1 MKTKNTILTII
12 SAAAFV
18 ALAGCGDSSSNSS
31 SSAPA
36 GPSAV
41 KNSFAEVSA
50 KLDPNGSLYLYYSTE
65 DVIETVEKYTD
76 ALIGFAKETAGSGAA
91 GFRPG
96 PLEQAMIDA
105 GTKVGKAF
113 YDQLGIS
120 EISGVG
126 MSSFEFE
133 KGLHRNKAVIH
144 HFPDKS
150 TGKLWSLFGTEPHE
164 IGMLKMLPADT
175 ALALSYEFNAKALME
190 WLPELAKASGDEAIQ
205 DQFDQAMQM
214 ADMMIGLRDLAGSFG
229 NQVGL
234 FVTLDVE
241 NTIPLPPEMG
251 GEIPTPGLGLVMKVK
266 DDKIA
271 DMVLIALEA
280 SPIPF
285 EKQSIEGIEAHVLTE
300 PAPTPFPLAPALFK
314 LDDYIVAASNTELA
328 AKIIATHRGDKAG
341 LTGTD
346 EFQRLAK
353 GLDLKGNH
361 FFFASELIGKTV
373 APIIETAMEAN
384 PLPPGFPDIDWAA
397 AYNMQTLGLV
407 RVEADGFVF
416 ENHSTSGLVNSVAMQ
431 AGVVPVAVGAGMLL
445 PALAQ
450 AKTRAQRIACVNNLK
465 QIGLAFRIYATD
477 NQDRF
482 PWQVPQVE
490 GGTAKIARPRSDTDA
505 LLDSNGKPIFDAS
518 AWQHFQVLSNE
529 LSNPKVLR
537 CQSDSRDLQQANSFL
552 SKKPRGAAG
561 KNVIVF
567 NKNAVSYWLRT
578 GPEVGENDP
587 SQVMVVCPHHEG
599 QFNIGLT
606 DGSVQQASW
615 AKMAQYFMNISKPI
629 QLQRQPWRQ

>member
-1 MKTKNTILTII
+1 MKTKNTILTTI
-12 SAAAFV
+12 AAAALV
-18 ALAGCGDSSSNSS
+18 ALSGCGDTPGDGDSSST
-31 SSAPA
+31 PA

-65 DVIETVEKYTD
+65 DIIETVEKYTD

-96 PLEQAMIDA
+96 PQEQAMIDA

-113 YDQLGIS
+113 YDQLGIN

-150 TGKLWSLFGTEPHE
+150 TGKLWSLFGSEPHE

-175 ALALSYEFNAKALME
+175 ALALSHEFNAKALME
-190 WLPELAKASGDEAIQ
+190 WLPELAKASGDEAIEA
-205 DQFDQAMQM
+205 QFDQAMQM

-234 FVTLDVE
+234 FVTLDAE
-241 NTIPLPPEMG
+241 NTIPLPPEIG
-251 GEIPTPGLGLVMKVK
+251 GEIPTPGLGLVMKVE

-300 PAPTPFPLAPALFK
+300 PAPTPLPLAPALFK

-328 AKIIATHRGDKAG
+328 GKIIATHRGDEAG

-373 APIIETAMEAN
+373 APIIEAAMETQ
-384 PLPPGFPDIDWAA
+384 PLPPGFPEIDLKT
-397 AYNMQTLGLV
+397 AYNMQMLGLV
-407 RVEADGFVF
+407 RVEKDGFVVK
-416 ENHSTSGLVNSVAMQ
+416 NHASSGLVESLAMQ

-445 PALAQ
+445 PALGK
-450 AKTRAQRIACVNNLK
+450 AKTKAQRIACINNLK
-465 QIGLAFRIYATD
+465 QIGIATRIYATD

-482 PWQVPQVE
+482 PWHVPQAE
-490 GGTAKIARPRSDTDA
+490 GGTAEIATPKSDTDA
-505 LLDSNGKPIFDAS
+505 VLDSNGRPIFDAN
-518 AWQHFQVLSNE
+518 AWLHFLALSNE

-537 CQSDSRDLQQANSFL
+537 CPTDESRTQANSF
-552 SKKPRGAAG
+552 SSQKPRGAAG
-561 KNVIVF
+561 RNVIPF
-567 NKNAVSYWLRT
+567 GQKAVSYWLRT
-578 GPEVGENDP
+578 DPEVDVARPNEI
-587 SQVMVVCPHHEG
+587 VAVCPHHDG
-599 QFNIGLT
+599 QFNVLLA
-606 DGSVQQASW
+606 DSSVQQTSW
-615 AKMAQYFMNISKPI
+615 YRLKQYFRDITKSI
-629 QLQRQPWRQ
+629 QLQRRPW

>member
-1 MKTKNTILTII
+1 MKTKNTILTTIT
-12 SAAAFV
+12 AGVFV
-18 ALAGCGDSSSNSS
+18 ALVGCGDTSSDGGS

-65 DVIETVEKYTD
+65 DVIETVEEYTD

-96 PLEQAMIDA
+96 PQEQAMIDS

-126 MSSFEFE
+126 MSSIEFE

-150 TGKLWSLFGTEPHE
+150 TGKLWSLFGSEPHE
-164 IGMLKMLPADT
+164 IGMLKMLPANT
-175 ALALSYEFNAKALME
+175 ALALSHEFNAKALME
-190 WLPELAKASGDEAIQ
+190 WLPELAKASGDEAIEA
-205 DQFDQAMQM
+205 QFDQAMQM
-214 ADMMIGLRDLAGSFG
+214 ANMMIGIRDLTGSFG

-234 FVTLDVE
+234 FVTLDTA

-271 DMVLIALEA
+271 DMILIALET
-280 SPIPF
+280 SPVPF

-314 LDDYIVAASNTELA
+314 LDDHIVAASNSKLA
-328 AKIIATHRGDKAG
+328 AKIIATHRGDEAG
-341 LTGTD
+341 LTSTD

-361 FFFASELIGKTV
+361 FFFVGELIGKTV
-373 APIIETAMEAN
+373 APIMDAAMEAQ
-384 PLPPGFPDIDWAA
+384 PLPPGFPDFDLEA

-407 RVEADGFVF
+407 RVEADGIVF
-416 ENHSTSGLVNSVAMQ
+416 ENHSTSGLVNSVAIQ

-445 PALAQ
+445 PALAKS
-450 AKTRAQRIACVNNLK
+450 KTEAQRIACHAQLK
-465 QIGLAFRIYATD
+465 QIDGSKEMWATQEKRAD
-477 NQDRF
+477 GDT
-482 PWQVPQVE
+482 PSEAQVGEYFKDGMPSCPE
-490 GGTAKIARPRSDTDA
+490 GGTYTI
-505 LLDSNGKPIFDAS
+505 
-518 AWQHFQVLSNE
+518 
-529 LSNPKVLR
+529 
-537 CQSDSRDLQQANSFL
+537 
-552 SKKPRGAAG
+552 GA
-561 KNVIVF
+561 
-567 NKNAVSYWLRT
+567 
-578 GPEVGENDP
+578 VGQKATC
-587 SQVMVVCPHHEG
+587 STHGSMG
-599 QFNIGLT
+599 QE
-606 DGSVQQASW
+606 
-615 AKMAQYFMNISKPI
+615 
-629 QLQRQPWRQ
+629 

>member
-1 MKTKNTILTII
+1 MKTKNTILTTIT
-12 SAAAFV
+12 AGVFV
-18 ALAGCGDSSSNSS
+18 ALVGCGDTSSDGGS

-65 DVIETVEKYTD
+65 DVIETVEEYTD

-96 PLEQAMIDA
+96 PQEQAMIDS

-126 MSSFEFE
+126 MSSIEFE

-150 TGKLWSLFGTEPHE
+150 TGKLWSLFGSEPHE
-164 IGMLKMLPADT
+164 IGMLKMLPANT
-175 ALALSYEFNAKALME
+175 ALALSHEFNAKALME
-190 WLPELAKASGDEAIQ
+190 WLPELAKASGDEAIEA
-205 DQFDQAMQM
+205 QFDQAMQM
-214 ADMMIGLRDLAGSFG
+214 ANMMIGIRNLTGSFG
-229 NQVGL
+229 NQLGL
-234 FVTLDVE
+234 FVTLDTA

-271 DMVLIALEA
+271 DMILIALET
-280 SPIPF
+280 SPVPF

-314 LDDYIVAASNTELA
+314 LDDHIVAASNSKLA
-328 AKIIATHRGDKAG
+328 AKIIATHRGDEAG
-341 LTGTD
+341 LTSTD

-361 FFFASELIGKTV
+361 FFFVGELIGKTV
-373 APIIETAMEAN
+373 APIMDAAMEAQ
-384 PLPPGFPDIDWAA
+384 PLPPGFPDFDLEA

-407 RVEADGFVF
+407 RVEADGIVF
-416 ENHSTSGLVNSVAMQ
+416 ENHSTSGLVNSVAIQ

-445 PALAQ
+445 PALAKS
-450 AKTRAQRIACVNNLK
+450 KTKAQGITCMNNMK
-465 QIGLAFRIYATD
+465 QIALALHMFAGD
-477 NQDRF
+477 HDDKL
-482 PWQVPQVE
+482 PWQVSE
-490 GGTAKIARPRSDTDA
+490 KDGGSMEFIKPRSAKNA
-505 LLDSNGKPIFDAS
+505 LLDAQGKPIFDENS
-518 AWQHFQVLSNE
+518 WRHFLAIYKYIQAGSVFICPTLGKTRSGTWKP
-529 LSNPKVLR
+529 SS
-537 CQSDSRDLQQANSFL
+537 SDD
-552 SKKPRGAAG
+552 
-561 KNVIVF
+561 
-567 NKNAVSYWLRT
+567 VSYWLMTDKKANLHNVKR
-578 GPEVGENDP
+578 PA
-587 SQVMVVCPHHEG
+587 SSIILICPHHQDTFG
-599 QFNIGLT
+599 AAFA
-606 DGSVQQASW
+606 DGHCEIMKWPRTVERFAEQEP
-615 AKMAQYFMNISKPI
+615 PI
-629 QLQRQPWRQ
+629 ELPRFPPPNL

>member
-1 MKTKNTILTII
+1 MKTKNTILTTIT
-12 SAAAFV
+12 AGAFV
-18 ALAGCGDSSSNSS
+18 ALAGCGDTPSDGDSSSV
-31 SSAPA
+31 PA

-41 KNSFAEVSA
+41 PNSFAEVSA

-76 ALIGFAKETAGSGAA
+76 ALIGFAQETANSGAA

-96 PLEQAMIDA
+96 PQEQAMVDA
-105 GTKVGKAF
+105 GTKVSKAF

-133 KGLHRNKAVIH
+133 KGLHRNKMVIH

-150 TGKLWSLFGTEPHE
+150 TGKLWSLFGSQPHE
-164 IGMLKMLPADT
+164 IGLLKMLPADT
-175 ALALSYEFNAKALME
+175 ALALSLEFNAKALME
-190 WLPELAKASGDEAIQ
+190 WLPVLAKASGDEAIQ

-234 FVTLDVE
+234 FVTLDEE

-314 LDDYIVAASNTELA
+314 LDDYIVAANNTELA
-328 AKIIATHRGDKAG
+328 AKIIATHRGDEPG

-361 FFFASELIGKTV
+361 FFFASEKIGETV
-373 APIIETAMEAN
+373 APIIEAAMETQS
-384 PLPPGFPDIDWAA
+384 LPPGFPEIDLKT
-397 AYNMQTLGLV
+397 AYNMQMLGLV
-407 RVEADGFVF
+407 RMEADGIIF
-416 ENHSTSGLVNSVAMQ
+416 ESHSISGLFNSVAMQ
-431 AGVVPVAVGAGMLL
+431 AGVVPVAVGAGMRP

-450 AKTRAQRIACVNNLK
+450 SKTGAQLIASHAQLK
-465 QIGLAFRIYATD
+465 QID
-477 NQDRF
+477 
-482 PWQVPQVE
+482 
-490 GGTAKIARPRSDTDA
+490 GGK
-505 LLDSNGKPIFDAS
+505 
-518 AWQHFQVLSNE
+518 
-529 LSNPKVLR
+529 
-537 CQSDSRDLQQANSFL
+537 
-552 SKKPRGAAG
+552 
-561 KNVIVF
+561 
-567 NKNAVSYWLRT
+567 
-578 GPEVGENDP
+578 
-587 SQVMVVCPHHEG
+587 
-599 QFNIGLT
+599 
-606 DGSVQQASW
+606 
-615 AKMAQYFMNISKPI
+615 
-629 QLQRQPWRQ
+629 

>member
-1 MKTKNTILTII
+1 MKTKNTILTTIT
-12 SAAAFV
+12 AGAFV
-18 ALAGCGDSSSNSS
+18 ALAGCGDTPSDGDSSSV
-31 SSAPA
+31 PA

-41 KNSFAEVSA
+41 KNSFAEVST

-96 PLEQAMIDA
+96 PQEQAMIDA

-150 TGKLWSLFGTEPHE
+150 TGKLWSLFGSEPHE

-175 ALALSYEFNAKALME
+175 ALALSHEFNAKALME
-190 WLPELAKASGDEAIQ
+190 WLPELAKASGDEAIEA
-205 DQFDQAMQM
+205 QFDQAMQM

-234 FVTLDVE
+234 FVTLDAE
-241 NTIPLPPEMG
+241 NTIPLPPEIG
-251 GEIPTPGLGLVMKVK
+251 GEIPSPGLGFVMKVR

-314 LDDYIVAASNTELA
+314 LDDHIVAASNTELA
-328 AKIIATHRGDKAG
+328 AKIIATHRGDEAG

-361 FFFASELIGKTV
+361 FFFASEKIGKSV
-373 APIIETAMEAN
+373 APIIEAGMEAN
-384 PLPPGFPDIDWAA
+384 PLPPGFPGIDLKA

-407 RVEADGFVF
+407 RVEADGIVF

-431 AGVVPVAVGAGMLL
+431 AGVVPMAVGAGMLL
-445 PALAQ
+445 PALA
-450 AKTRAQRIACVNNLK
+450 K
-465 QIGLAFRIYATD
+465 
-477 NQDRF
+477 
-482 PWQVPQVE
+482 
-490 GGTAKIARPRSDTDA
+490 
-505 LLDSNGKPIFDAS
+505 
-518 AWQHFQVLSNE
+518 
-529 LSNPKVLR
+529 
-537 CQSDSRDLQQANSFL
+537 ANSFL
-552 SKKPRGAAG
+552 SKKPRAQPA
-561 KNVIVF
+561 
-567 NKNAVSYWLRT
+567 NKSSR
-578 GPEVGENDP
+578 
-587 SQVMVVCPHHEG
+587 S
-599 QFNIGLT
+599 
-606 DGSVQQASW
+606 
-615 AKMAQYFMNISKPI
+615 AKTP
-629 QLQRQPWRQ
+629 

>member
-1 MKTKNTILTII
+1 MNLISRKRKMNIKASHSEMVSPTSKEQIPSRKAKPKTHKYLTNKFYENKKHILTTIT
-12 SAAAFV
+12 AGGFV
-18 ALAGCGDSSSNSS
+18 ALAGCGDSSSDGDSS
-31 SSAPA
+31 SLPA

-76 ALIGFAKETAGSGAA
+76 ALVDFARETAGSGAA

-96 PLEQAMIDA
+96 PQEQAMIDA

-133 KGLHRNKAVIH
+133 KGLHRNKMVIH

-150 TGKLWSLFGTEPHE
+150 TGKLWSLFGSQPHE

-175 ALALSYEFNAKALME
+175 ALALSHEFDAKALME
-190 WLPELAKASGDEAIQ
+190 WLPELAKASGDEAIEA
-205 DQFDQAMQM
+205 QFDQAMQM

-241 NTIPLPPEMG
+241 NTIPLPPEIG

-328 AKIIATHRGDKAG
+328 AKIIATHRGDEPG

-361 FFFASELIGKTV
+361 FFFASEKIGKTV
-373 APIIETAMEAN
+373 APIIEAAMEAQ
-384 PLPPGFPDIDWAA
+384 PLPPGFPKIDLKT
-397 AYNMQTLGLV
+397 AYKMQMLGLV
-407 RVEADGFVF
+407 RMEPDGYVV
-416 ENHSTSGLVNSVAMQ
+416 ENHSTSGLFNSVAMQ

-445 PALAQ
+445 PALAKAKAKAQ
-450 AKTRAQRIACVNNLK
+450 AYLLCQ
-465 QIGLAFRIYATD
+465 QPETD
-477 NQDRF
+477 RNRHAHLCDGQSGSF
-482 PWQVPQVE
+482 PV
-490 GGTAKIARPRSDTDA
+490 A
-505 LLDSNGKPIFDAS
+505 
-518 AWQHFQVLSNE
+518 
-529 LSNPKVLR
+529 
-537 CQSDSRDLQQANSFL
+537 
-552 SKKPRGAAG
+552 GAAG
-561 KNVIVF
+561 GRRHGRARQAKNRHQCH
-567 NKNAVSYWLRT
+567 A
-578 GPEVGENDP
+578 
-587 SQVMVVCPHHEG
+587 G
-599 QFNIGLT
+599 Q
-606 DGSVQQASW
+606 
-615 AKMAQYFMNISKPI
+615 
-629 QLQRQPWRQ
+629 

>member
-1 MKTKNTILTII
+1 MKTKNTILTTIT
-12 SAAAFV
+12 AGAFV
-18 ALAGCGDSSSNSS
+18 ALAGCGDTPSNGGS
-31 SSAPA
+31 SSA
-36 GPSAV
+36 SAV
-41 KNSFAEVSA
+41 PNSFAEVSA

-76 ALIGFAKETAGSGAA
+76 ALIGFAQETANSGAA

-96 PLEQAMIDA
+96 PQEQAMVDA
-105 GTKVGKAF
+105 GTKVSKAF

-133 KGLHRNKAVIH
+133 KGLHRNKMVIH

-150 TGKLWSLFGTEPHE
+150 TGKLWSLFGSQPHE
-164 IGMLKMLPADT
+164 IGLLKMLPADT
-175 ALALSYEFNAKALME
+175 ALALSHEFNAKALME

-300 PAPTPFPLAPALFK
+300 PVSTPFPLAPALFK

-328 AKIIATHRGDKAG
+328 AKIITTHRGDKAG

-361 FFFASELIGKTV
+361 FFFASEKIGKTV
-373 APIIETAMEAN
+373 APIIEAAMEAQ
-384 PLPPGFPDIDWAA
+384 PLPPGFPEIDLKT
-397 AYNMQTLGLV
+397 AYNMQMLGLV
-407 RVEADGFVF
+407 RVEADGIIF
-416 ENHSTSGLVNSVAMQ
+416 ENHSTSGLMNSVQ

-450 AKTRAQRIACVNNLK
+450 SKTEAQRIASHAQLK
-465 QIGLAFRIYATD
+465 QID
-477 NQDRF
+477 
-482 PWQVPQVE
+482 
-490 GGTAKIARPRSDTDA
+490 GGK
-505 LLDSNGKPIFDAS
+505 
-518 AWQHFQVLSNE
+518 
-529 LSNPKVLR
+529 
-537 CQSDSRDLQQANSFL
+537 
-552 SKKPRGAAG
+552 
-561 KNVIVF
+561 
-567 NKNAVSYWLRT
+567 
-578 GPEVGENDP
+578 
-587 SQVMVVCPHHEG
+587 
-599 QFNIGLT
+599 
-606 DGSVQQASW
+606 
-615 AKMAQYFMNISKPI
+615 
-629 QLQRQPWRQ
+629 

>member
-1 MKTKNTILTII
+1 MKIKKTILMTIT
-12 SAAAFV
+12 AGGFV
-18 ALAGCGDSSSNSS
+18 ALAGCGDSSSDGDSS
-31 SSAPA
+31 SLPA

-76 ALIGFAKETAGSGAA
+76 ALIDFAKETAASGAA

-96 PLEQAMIDA
+96 PQEQAMIDA
-105 GTKVGKAF
+105 GTKAGKAF
-113 YDQLGIS
+113 YDQLGIN

-133 KGLHRNKAVIH
+133 KGLHRNKIVIH

-150 TGKLWSLFGTEPHE
+150 TGKLWSLFGSEPHE

-175 ALALSYEFNAKALME
+175 ALALSHEFNAKALME
-190 WLPELAKASGDEAIQ
+190 WLPELAKASGDEAIEA
-205 DQFDQAMQM
+205 QFDQAMQM

-234 FVTLDVE
+234 FVTLDAE

-251 GEIPTPGLGLVMKVK
+251 GEIPTPGLGLVMKVE

-285 EKQSIEGIEAHVLTE
+285 EEQSIGGIEAHVLTE

-328 AKIIATHRGDKAG
+328 AKIIATHRGDEAG

-361 FFFASELIGKTV
+361 FFFASEKIGKTV
-373 APIIETAMEAN
+373 APIIEAAMEAQ
-384 PLPPGFPDIDWAA
+384 PLPDGFPKIDLKT
-397 AYNMQTLGLV
+397 AYNMQMLGLV
-407 RVEADGFVF
+407 RMEPDGFIV
-416 ENHSTSGLVNSVAMQ
+416 ENHSTSGLFKSVAMQ
-431 AGVVPVAVGAGMLL
+431 AGVIPVSVGAGMLL

-450 AKTRAQRIACVNNLK
+450 AKAKAQRISCINNLK
-465 QIGLAFRIYATD
+465 QIGIATRIYATD

-482 PWQVPQVE
+482 PWHVPHAE
-490 GGTAKIARPRSDTDA
+490 GGTAELAKPKTDTNA
-505 LLDSNGKPIFDAS
+505 VLDSNGQPIFDAN
-518 AWQHFQVLSNE
+518 AWLHFQALSNE
-529 LSNPKVLR
+529 ISNPKVLR
-537 CQSDSRDLQQANSFL
+537 CPTDESRTQANSF
-552 SKKPRGAAG
+552 SSQKPRGAAG
-561 KNVIVF
+561 RNVIPF
-567 NKNAVSYWLRT
+567 GQNAVSYWLRT
-578 GPEVGENDP
+578 DPEVDEARPNEI
-587 SQVMVVCPHHEG
+587 VAVCPHHDG
-599 QFNIGLT
+599 SFNVLLA
-606 DGSVQQASW
+606 DSSVQQTSW
-615 AKMAQYFMNISKPI
+615 SRLTQYFMDIAKPI
-629 QLQRQPWRQ
+629 QLQRRPWRQ